1 METHTEG
8 VSALQHKE
16 APGIISSH
24 VNPPIVKEE
33 HKNAIPEHHE
43 KDVKEHPK
51 EAAPVHQKDM
61 MPAKPKTNS
70 PTNNK
75 AVIHEKPKEDK
86 MPKTDAP
93 LPVIHEAAKDATHAE
108 AKPVAKEEK
117 KSPKVPAEHKTVVHK
132 EKATEEHKGPIV
144 HDKKAVAK
152 THSPVVKKQ
161 SPLDHHEPVVE
172 PPSAIQDFIKAS
184 AAEHDPKVA
193 AGPVKGVPVDVKK
206 PVIAA
211 AAKKV

>member
-172 PPSAIQDFIKAS
+172 PP
-184 AAEHDPKVA
+184 
-193 AGPVKGVPVDVKK
+193 VPFKTLSK
-206 PVIAA
+206 QQQPSMTPR
-211 AAKKV
+211 